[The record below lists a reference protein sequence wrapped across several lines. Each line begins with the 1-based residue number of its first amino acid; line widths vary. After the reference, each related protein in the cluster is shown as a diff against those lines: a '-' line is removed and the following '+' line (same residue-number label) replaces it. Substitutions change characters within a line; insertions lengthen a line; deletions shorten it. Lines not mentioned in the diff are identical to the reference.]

1 MNSCRLCSESNG
13 EWVVRYYSMK
23 QLLFLVLESIPLNFL
38 MLYFVLAN
46 EKCTGRF
53 VLEIFDTG
61 KYVPVH

>member
-1 MNSCRLCSESNG
+1 MGCQILVHEAIG
-13 EWVVRYYSMK
+13 
-23 QLLFLVLESIPLNFL
+23 FLVLESIPLNFL

-61 KYVPVH
+61 KYVPAH

>member
-1 MNSCRLCSESNG
+1 MGC
-13 EWVVRYYSMK
+13 
-23 QLLFLVLESIPLNFL
+23 QILLHEAIDCLVLESIPLNFL

-53 VLEIFDTG
+53 VRFFLEIVDTE

>member
-1 MNSCRLCSESNG
+1 MGCQILVHEAIA
-13 EWVVRYYSMK
+13 
-23 QLLFLVLESIPLNFL
+23 FLVLESIPLNFI

-61 KYVPVH
+61 KYVPAH

>member
-1 MNSCRLCSESNG
+1 MGCQIVLHEAIG
-13 EWVVRYYSMK
+13 
-23 QLLFLVLESIPLNFL
+23 FLVLERMPLNFF

-53 VLEIFDTG
+53 VRFVLEIFDTG

>member
-1 MNSCRLCSESNG
+1 MGC
-13 EWVVRYYSMK
+13 
-23 QLLFLVLESIPLNFL
+23 QILLHDAIGFLVVESIPLNFL

-53 VLEIFDTG
+53 VRFVLEIFDTG